1 MEKQRAFR
9 KKSCKR
15 FAKFA
20 ISVHFHGIEVLG
32 KSNRRKHGCLECVA
46 PVL

>member
-1 MEKQRAFR
+1 MGRQRVFR

-20 ISVHFHGIEVLG
+20 LSDYLYGIEVLG
-32 KSNRRKHGCLECVA
+32 KSHRREDGYLECVA
-46 PVL
+46 RVL